1 MSMAAILPAAAT
13 LLSGVLDKLEGAE
26 KQKAEIIIREMEIE
40 AASVN
45 AQHEVN
51 RAEASSGSLFVAGW
65 RPFIGW
71 VCGVALGYEF
81 IARPLGIW
89 SVAVWMPGGPI
100 LPSIAG
106 DGMLWELMFGML
118 GLAGLRSFEK
128 TKRVAR

>member
-1 MSMAAILPAAAT
+1 MSLAAILPAATT
-13 LLSGVLDKLEGAE
+13 LLSGVLDKLDGSE

-40 AASVN
+40 AANVN
-45 AQHEVN
+45 AQQDVN
-51 RAEASSGSLFVAGW
+51 KAEASSGSLFVAGW

-71 VCGVALGYEF
+71 VCGMALLYEF
-81 IARPLGIW
+81 LVRPLGIW
-89 SVAVWMPGGPI
+89 SVAVWMPGGPL

-128 TKRVAR
+128 TKKVAR